1 MSVFIILMNHNGKQ
15 PHSPATS
22 KCKFNQ
28 HLQFDCFKTIKLK
41 KLSFV
46 GGNSP
51 ATSKCKFNQHLQ
63 FDCFKT
69 IKLKKLSFVGGK
81 FFPVMRRN
89 VSSLFSMVHG
99 KKMSSWKILN

>member
-1 MSVFIILMNHNGKQ
+1 MSELIILMNHNGKQ
-15 PHSPATS
+15 PHP
-22 KCKFNQ
+22 
-28 HLQFDCFKTIKLK
+28 
-41 KLSFV
+41 
-46 GGNSP
+46 P

-81 FFPVMRRN
+81 FFPIMRRN
-89 VSSLFSMVHG
+89 KSSLFSMVHG